1 MQRTNNHFFIRR
13 ILMLLC
19 CGSIVMTAQAAE
31 PLWTLVPAPG
41 SNPVQTV
48 PANGTATVQYVVQ
61 NQSGKPK
68 TLVIQSTPG
77 ISQTAPCQLM
87 PRGQAGSSCVLNLAI
102 IGTVLPQGG
111 VHYGP
116 VLCQANLDGSPNPNQ
131 CYQPGAATSLHITRG
146 PATGATI
153 TVSPSALNFVAGTN
167 GLVTVTNS
175 LTSPE
180 PANNV
185 VATIPFGS
193 PISVQSTT
201 CGASLAIGASCTITF
216 TAPTAE
222 GPTIIGISGSNTNT
236 ANVAVTVTAI
246 PLATL
251 SVNPTTLL
259 FAENSTGNIT
269 VTNNAG
275 SPVAAENVIATIP
288 GGSNISVQSTT
299 CGASLAIGASCTITL
314 ASSTQEGPTTIPIAG
329 DNTNTVNVAVT
340 VTSQPQISITN
351 PVQQSRVV
359 TVAGASLS
367 LEITNDAGSAVNA
380 NAITVSNQAAC
391 PDLSVNNSNCTS
403 VAPGAS
409 CTLELTSNSPYA
421 PCTITVSGSNTAN
434 SPTALIAFSHLGG
447 LVFEESGGSGKVVI
461 DMAQEFSNQWTSNFS
476 DIASAT
482 SLDDGVSN
490 TNAIVAD
497 LACSTD
503 PGECAAQRCRN
514 IGIDWYLPAINELST
529 VRSALCSNAAI
540 PCNFGGFLALIYW
553 SSSQFDDSNAWAASF
568 PSGSDGGNLKVFV
581 PPVRCIR
588 AFTP

>member
-1 MQRTNNHFFIRR
+1 
-13 ILMLLC
+13 
-19 CGSIVMTAQAAE
+19 MTAQAAE

-216 TAPTAE
+216 A
-222 GPTIIGISGSNTNT
+222 SG
-236 ANVAVTVTAI
+236 V
-246 PLATL
+246 
-251 SVNPTTLL
+251 
-259 FAENSTGNIT
+259 
-269 VTNNAG
+269 
-275 SPVAAENVIATIP
+275 
-288 GGSNISVQSTT
+288 
-299 CGASLAIGASCTITL
+299 
-314 ASSTQEGPTTIPIAG
+314 QEGPISISIAG
-329 DNTNTVNVAVT
+329 DNTNTVNVDVT
-340 VTSQPQISITN
+340 VTSLPQINITN
-351 PVQQSRVV
+351 PVQQDRVI
-359 TVAGASLS
+359 TVAGMTPLS
-367 LEITNDAGSAVNA
+367 LEVTNDAGSVVNA
-380 NAITVSNQAAC
+380 NAITVSDKTGCTN
-391 PDLSVNNSNCTS
+391 LSVDDSNCAS

-409 CTLELTSNSPYA
+409 CTLELTSNTPYV

-434 SPTALIAFSHLGG
+434 SPQALIAFSHLGG
-447 LVFEESGGSGKVVI
+447 LVFAESGGSGKVVI
-461 DMAQEFSNQWTSNFS
+461 DAAQGFNSLWTNTFS
-476 DIASAT
+476 DISGAT
-482 SLDDGVSN
+482 SLDDGVAN
-490 TNAIVAD
+490 TNAIILDGACTGS
-497 LACSTD
+497 LAN
-503 PGECAAQRCRN
+503 CAAQRCRD
-514 IGIDWYLPAINELST
+514 ISADWYLPAQNELSA
-529 VRSALCSNAAI
+529 VHDALCSNRVT
-540 PCNFGGFLALIYW
+540 PCNFGGFPSAFYW
-553 SSSQFDDSNAWAASF
+553 SSSQYLTNFARVVTF
-568 PSGSDGGNLKVFV
+568 PLGSDDIAVFKNNER
-581 PPVRCIR
+581 PVRCVR